1 MGFFKAKEPKLPKV
15 SVWPRTQAE
24 PYAPFHPLFEGLQH
38 AFTPYRTFHPF
49 PFPGTG
55 FSRLFSPFR
64 HSHGFSSV
72 HHGLNPSTF
81 LQPFAPSRFRDFFA
95 PMAALTPA
103 QLALRS
109 SFGHELQPFIG
120 QVSLFHTAL
129 PSTHSI
135 TKHPTRPAIASL
147 LPTQRDRLP
156 GVVTTRS
163 GLHHESAGSPPRKAE
178 SCSSSY
184 GLHVRLRLLPTP
196 PRGDA
201 VTFDYRERASPEGG
215 LSPPRSHLLTGP
227 RTLCN
232 FCTNVPSPRA

>member
-1 MGFFKAKEPKLPKV
+1 MGFFKAKKPKFPKV
-15 SVWPRTQAE
+15 CVWPP
-24 PYAPFHPLFEGLQH
+24 PYASFHPLFEGLQH
-38 AFTPYRTFHPF
+38 ALTPYRTFHPF
-49 PFPGTG
+49 PFPASG

-64 HSHGFSSV
+64 HFHGFSFV

-109 SFGHELQPFIG
+109 SFGHELQPSIG
-120 QVSLFHTAL
+120 QVSLFHTAR
-129 PSTHSI
+129 PPTHSI
-135 TKHPTRPAIASL
+135 TKHPTRPVIAFM

-156 GVVTTRS
+156 GVVTRS
-163 GLHHESAGSPPRKAE
+163 GLHHESAGSPQRKAE

-184 GLHVRLRLLPTP
+184 GLHVRLRLLSTP

-201 VTFDYRERASPEGG
+201 VTFSYRERASPEGG
-215 LSPPRSHLLTGP
+215 LLPPRSHLLTGARIP
-227 RTLCN
+227 GQARN
-232 FCTNVPSPRA
+232 DRIV